1 MKRLIATLLI
11 SSGLLLPAGAEQ
23 LNVRNQ
29 PFKGSVVRES
39 GKIWVDFKSFAEA
52 LDVKYRGDEQSG
64 FLVSKD
70 AQAELPGSGK
80 VNIQGTEVEC
90 KVEETVLVE
99 LNQVSKLLGARVV
112 VNKQLDSIDVTMARA
127 RADIPASS
135 NSIEQAAYTLIE
147 FSLPGNQLC
156 KDIQPAITQAKS
168 EFKGV
173 QHILCNVDNQGSLR
187 QYLKYKQTKDGSY
200 PEVTLIDRQ
209 GNVQLQMRG
218 NHVISGGLI
227 KEMRKKVKS
236 N

>member
-1 MKRLIATLLI
+1 MKRLIATLLV
-11 SSGLLLPAGAEQ
+11 SAGLLLPAGAEQ

-64 FLVSKD
+64 FLVGD

-112 VNKQLDSIDVTMARA
+112 INKQLDSIDVTMVKARA
-127 RADIPASS
+127 NMPASS

-147 FSLPGNQLC
+147 FSSPGNQLC
-156 KDIQPAITQAKS
+156 KDIQPAIIQAKS

-209 GNVQLQMRG
+209 GNVQFQLRG
-218 NHVISGGLI
+218 NHVISGGLV
-227 KEMRKKVKS
+227 KEMRKKVKA